1 MKDKS
6 YLDQIMRE
14 GTEKARNKSELV
26 LKEVYDIVGFIKA

>member
-1 MKDKS
+1 
-6 YLDQIMRE
+6 MRE